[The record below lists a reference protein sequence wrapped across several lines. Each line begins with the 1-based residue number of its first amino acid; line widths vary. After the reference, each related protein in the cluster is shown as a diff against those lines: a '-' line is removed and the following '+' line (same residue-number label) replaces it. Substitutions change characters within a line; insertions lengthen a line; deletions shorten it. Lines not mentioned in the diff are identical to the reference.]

1 MPKLTIKYLVLAL
14 NLIFRQK
21 LAVYRSQITVYRS
34 QKTVYQRFL
43 VFMNFFQFFEFR
55 TNFKKTVVDGFGKPT
70 SLPPVFTGFV
80 NHEPNT

>member
-1 MPKLTIKYLVLAL
+1 
-14 NLIFRQK
+14 
-21 LAVYRSQITVYRS
+21 
-34 QKTVYQRFL
+34 
-43 VFMNFFQFFEFR
+43 MNFFQFFEFR